1 MKSFQIIAI
10 LFLAPLA
17 MPVFGA
23 TCSLTATGVS
33 FGTYIPNQAMPADSA
48 GSMTI
53 ACVKGLLDTLPT
65 TVSYSV
71 DISRGRSS
79 SYSPREMTSGANT
92 LRYNLYRDAS
102 RLTIW
107 GDTTGGTSNVTGALQ
122 LPAPLG
128 SASVMHNV
136 YSRIFAGQNAVPGIY
151 ADSIVVTVMY

>member
-1 MKSFQIIAI
+1 MKSFLTMPI
-10 LFLAPLA
+10 LFLALLA

-48 GSMTI
+48 GSVTI
-53 ACVKGLLDTLPT
+53 VCLKGVLDTLPL
-65 TVSYSV
+65 TVTYS
-71 DISRGRSS
+71 ININRGSSS

-102 RLTIW
+102 RLNVW

-122 LPAPLG
+122 LQAPLG
-128 SASVMHNV
+128 SASVMHTV
-136 YSRIFAGQNAVPGIY
+136 YSRIFASQNAVPGIY
-151 ADSIVVTVMY
+151 ADSIVVTVAY

>member
-1 MKSFQIIAI
+1 MKSFRTMAI

-23 TCSLTATGVS
+23 TCSVTATGVS

-53 ACVKGLLDTLPT
+53 ACVKGLLDSLPL

-71 DISRGRSS
+71 DIGRGSS
-79 SYSPREMTSGANT
+79 VSYSPREMTSGANT
-92 LRYNLYRDAS
+92 LRYNLYRDTS
-102 RLTIW
+102 RLSIW
-107 GDTTGGTSNVTGALQ
+107 GDTTGGTSNVTAALQ

-151 ADSIVVTVMY
+151 ADSIVVTVAY